1 MKIPSRACG
10 PLINAIQATTM
21 AAILTAADIPPA
33 QATATILDLDLDL
46 DPDQALVP
54 GLVPMADR
62 DLDLTAMTII
72 TAANRRS

>member
-1 MKIPSRACG
+1 
-10 PLINAIQATTM
+10 M

-33 QATATILDLDLDL
+33 QATATILDLDL

-72 TAANRRS
+72 TAANRQS